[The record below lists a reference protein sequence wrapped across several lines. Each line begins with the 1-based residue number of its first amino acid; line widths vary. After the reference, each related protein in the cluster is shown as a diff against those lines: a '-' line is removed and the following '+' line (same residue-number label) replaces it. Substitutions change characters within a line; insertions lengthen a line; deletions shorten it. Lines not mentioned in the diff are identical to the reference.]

1 MEFQFLFVTD
11 GSLTAGREPGTGTG
25 GQIWR
30 EFQFLFVVEVPE
42 PPFGNRE
49 LELEDRFRWNFSSCS
64 WSRFLSRQSGT
75 GNWNWRPDLHGIS
88 VPVRHRWYLNGHSG
102 TGNWNWRADLDG
114 ISVPVRG
121 RGS

>member
-1 MEFQFLFVTD
+1 M
-11 GSLTAGREPGTGTG
+11 
-25 GQIWR
+25 

-64 WSRFLSRQSGT
+64 WSRFLSRRSGT
-75 GNWNWRPDLHGIS
+75 GNWNWI
-88 VPVRHRWYLNGHSG
+88 
-102 TGNWNWRADLDG
+102 TDLDG

-121 RGS
+121 RDQNLTGVGGVTSVPVRVRVRDRSL